1 MLLKIK
7 KVNIDAYNGWNCGGY
22 PTSPYDSTQICEYA
36 SLNLSFVKAGYSLQS
51 PGKWY
56 ETPYTLC
63 DTVTLSAEFKSTE
76 LGYVYPDSVELQN
89 LDPGLQILS
98 VSITGTGAAV
108 PLLPTSQPQVWLIG
122 PSAMS
127 AAGFS
132 GGGFNN
138 GAAFTL
144 RVEFIPSC
152 TFAGDTTLPDIVI
165 FAHNFCNDSVS
176 ANANKTMMSTFR
188 MSSVQSNCTDCWS
201 ITKTADADTAA
212 AVTDTVT
219 YTITV
224 CNNSANAQ
232 TGVLSDMMQ
241 GGFVVTATTLA
252 GSVTLN
258 PMQCDTFTVS
268 GYFTQYGSCF
278 YNVATVTSPA
288 NTTWQDS
295 VCVNVTY
302 PCTDSTTLIIPAN
315 TYSTTLDYRYDTLNI
330 YIAGTLYVND
340 TLKLMR
346 CTVYMDAQAQITVM
360 NGGYLDIDSS
370 TVTGCTNMWRGITV
384 EDFGEVKIH
393 EGSLIADGDTTIL
406 AKNKSKVNIDNA
418 HFRNFVLGVYI
429 PPKAGTFYNGTTLT
443 VQQATF
449 EFNAFKPDYA
459 GQNPHGSKSQ
469 CGVMLSDWIGTIGG
483 GTQFMELN
491 YFNNLNTGIVGI
503 GSMLT
508 IKRSCFKNINYDN
521 FYNEPYR
528 GTAITN
534 IKNSNSNTTT
544 LRVLPEVWNYITVD
558 SSYRGIYA
566 NGSELTVNYIHL
578 LNVRT
583 GVESKNSPLL
593 STNMVTNCTIT
604 ATHSGI
610 FWNYNPLARFMY
622 ANDNNITIN
631 GTSQGGGFFSVV
643 NSGIYM
649 SEFSNGFVQYTASGN
664 TIHTN
669 NAGFGIY
676 AGALTNAK
684 IKYNDIG
691 MTGSGTGISVNKNI
705 NASVSCNTVRGN
717 YAGSSQASAGI
728 AVNNSSNKTTMYC
741 NTADSTYRG
750 FFFGGACPNT
760 VLKGN
765 EMTNHF
771 NGLYLNNGGTY
782 IGTQPNHGN
791 KWNGTFGSFGAVNA
805 AAQPLWQLSAF
816 TVSPLSGAAYNP
828 VVSPSTGWFFPDT
841 TGSTFYC
848 YSSIVC
854 SSLPPALVDSA
865 LNAMIANG
873 EIEPEEYVAETKAI
887 AEEYL
892 YRELADDSALRFSD
906 STYIQFMLEKGF
918 ENTAYL
924 YDAEEYLRAAYSID
938 TFYMSL
944 VDSCNLQITILTDS
958 IEKLNEEGLT
968 DLIEQAIYT
977 IDFLNQ
983 TINNLYIQ
991 REATLN
997 NNLENA
1003 ELQNEYVTNG
1013 ELPEINAAL
1022 MNEIEINYLE
1032 SGGNIEI
1039 LQNNYSNIYS
1049 VAMQCPYS
1057 GGGAVERARSL
1068 ISFIND
1074 SVIYNDDLVC
1084 LQNGVYRFANDSIN
1098 TQELNKI
1105 IVQPN
1110 PTNDKVEIL
1119 LIGNFKNGLCE
1130 IEIKNLLGEVVKSD
1144 VMNCN
1149 DKQKAIDVSGL
1160 ARGVYSINVSVQ
1172 DIQNLTTKL
1181 VIIK

>member
-1 MLLKIK
+1 
-7 KVNIDAYNGWNCGGY
+7 
-22 PTSPYDSTQICEYA
+22 
-36 SLNLSFVKAGYSLQS
+36 
-51 PGKWY
+51 
-56 ETPYTLC
+56 
-63 DTVTLSAEFKSTE
+63 
-76 LGYVYPDSVELQN
+76 
-89 LDPGLQILS
+89 
-98 VSITGTGAAV
+98 
-108 PLLPTSQPQVWLIG
+108 
-122 PSAMS
+122 
-127 AAGFS
+127 
-132 GGGFNN
+132 
-138 GAAFTL
+138 
-144 RVEFIPSC
+144 
-152 TFAGDTTLPDIVI
+152 
-165 FAHNFCNDSVS
+165 
-176 ANANKTMMSTFR
+176 
-188 MSSVQSNCTDCWS
+188 
-201 ITKTADADTAA
+201 
-212 AVTDTVT
+212 
-219 YTITV
+219 
-224 CNNSANAQ
+224 
-232 TGVLSDMMQ
+232 
-241 GGFVVTATTLA
+241 
-252 GSVTLN
+252 
-258 PMQCDTFTVS
+258 
-268 GYFTQYGSCF
+268 
-278 YNVATVTSPA
+278 
-288 NTTWQDS
+288 
-295 VCVNVTY
+295 
-302 PCTDSTTLIIPAN
+302 
-315 TYSTTLDYRYDTLNI
+315 
-330 YIAGTLYVND
+330 
-340 TLKLMR
+340 
-346 CTVYMDAQAQITVM
+346 
-360 NGGYLDIDSS
+360 
-370 TVTGCTNMWRGITV
+370 
-384 EDFGEVKIH
+384 
-393 EGSLIADGDTTIL
+393 
-406 AKNKSKVNIDNA
+406 
-418 HFRNFVLGVYI
+418 
-429 PPKAGTFYNGTTLT
+429 
-443 VQQATF
+443 
-449 EFNAFKPDYA
+449 
-459 GQNPHGSKSQ
+459 
-469 CGVMLSDWIGTIGG
+469 
-483 GTQFMELN
+483 
-491 YFNNLNTGIVGI
+491 
-503 GSMLT
+503 
-508 IKRSCFKNINYDN
+508 
-521 FYNEPYR
+521 
-528 GTAITN
+528 
-534 IKNSNSNTTT
+534 
-544 LRVLPEVWNYITVD
+544 VLPEVWNYITVD